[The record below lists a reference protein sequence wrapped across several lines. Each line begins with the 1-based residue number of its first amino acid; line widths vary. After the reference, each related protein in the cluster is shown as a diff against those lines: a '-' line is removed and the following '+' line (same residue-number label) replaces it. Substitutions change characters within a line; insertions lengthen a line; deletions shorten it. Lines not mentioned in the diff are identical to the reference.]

1 MLDVL
6 DGGVQALALQLLEDA
21 VQGFDPGLGV
31 MDGIVVVQILELRI
45 QDLQPDGDHFHGRLI
60 DVEQLGEGSRLALQR
75 GGQDRQSLVG
85 DHEPCLSRLA
95 GHLRHL
101 LVRSTFQEE
110 CIRSMWTNCGKYM
123 NNL

>member
-75 GGQDRQSLVG
+75 GG
-85 DHEPCLSRLA
+85 A
-95 GHLRHL
+95 GSSESCR
-101 LVRSTFQEE
+101 
-110 CIRSMWTNCGKYM
+110 GP
-123 NNL
+123 